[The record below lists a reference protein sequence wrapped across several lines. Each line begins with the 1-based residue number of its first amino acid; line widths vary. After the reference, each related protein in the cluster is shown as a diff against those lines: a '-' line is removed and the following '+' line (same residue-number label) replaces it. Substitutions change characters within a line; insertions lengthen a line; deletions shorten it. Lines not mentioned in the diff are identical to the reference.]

1 LLWFFHDIQSAP
13 KRMTRFFAIGLSIL
27 AVAAAWRWLRR
38 SGATAELRNETLSRR
53 WLTEFH
59 AGDRT

>member
-1 LLWFFHDIQSAP
+1 
-13 KRMTRFFAIGLSIL
+13 MTRLFAIGLSIL

-38 SGATAELRNETLSRR
+38 SGAAAELRNVTLSRR
-53 WLTEFH
+53 WLTEYN